1 MPFSAISHDPNADFK
16 ATLRAA
22 LRPDEHGI
30 AVKLIDEN
38 AHDVHFNAAKRGKG
52 LRKFLRYPTSYLDS
66 ESARTLAQDPGFGDL
81 LLALKGV
88 DAAQMREAARRA
100 AGKAV
105 VNMGDEAR
113 SVAGLAHELG
123 HHQFGKS
130 RAGRIIQGKLYGIG
144 GFSPL
149 VGALSGAAAFNS
161 DHEAAPWLAAG
172 ATAATAAPM
181 LISEAAAS
189 YNGMKMLRRHG
200 LHSAGQRAVLREL
213 LGAGGTYLA
222 RAGTA
227 AAAVGVPLWMRKQRL
242 EEQAAR
248 GAKTASQLFDVRE
261 DNESPVARRVLQ
273 HGAIGAGVGAL
284 TGLGLTALA
293 PRLLGDPVRTGLM
306 LTTGLGL
313 TGVSTGISTGLQ
325 HGSYEYGRIN
335 QNRPASQRNENP
347 LLEAAMPGF
356 ALGSMRDAGLG
367 AYYAHRGAED
377 AKRYSEDT

>member
-172 ATAATAAPM
+172 ATAATAA
-181 LISEAAAS
+181 EAQIAAL
-189 YNGMKMLRRHG
+189 K
-200 LHSAGQRAVLREL
+200 AQ
-213 LGAGGTYLA
+213 LA
-222 RAGTA
+222 A
-227 AAAVGVPLWMRKQRL
+227 L
-242 EEQAAR
+242 EA
-248 GAKTASQLFDVRE
+248 AKTASPAPQPAPAAQTA
-261 DNESPVARRVLQ
+261 PVPAPTVNPADIDIDAFIRTYNTG
-273 HGAIGAGVGAL
+273 GA
-284 TGLGLTALA
+284 
-293 PRLLGDPVRTGLM
+293 
-306 LTTGLGL
+306 
-313 TGVSTGISTGLQ
+313 
-325 HGSYEYGRIN
+325 
-335 QNRPASQRNENP
+335 
-347 LLEAAMPGF
+347 
-356 ALGSMRDAGLG
+356 
-367 AYYAHRGAED
+367 
-377 AKRYSEDT
+377 K